1 MPKRESNPRPLDC
14 QSNALPAALCDQSK
28 YRTSMF
34 DNESETKWDWRETT
48 VCDGDMVVVRCWLT
62 VGFCSLCVML
72 GYRSVQLKNGYSE
85 EMELTSLLVHVD
97 IRNPKVCW
105 LQFHFQVPRPFL
117 FALAVKNVSFFKLS
131 WPCAIHISWS
141 NAVCLS
147 VWMLTKVAHIITAHN
162 AGTGITINEF
172 HLVVFLFFVLLLLLD
187 AETSTVFPRCLSV
200 CLSFLP
206 WCIL

>member
-62 VGFCSLCVML
+62 VGFCSLFATL

-105 LQFHFQVPRPFL
+105 LQFHFQVPSPCL
-117 FALAVKNVSFFKLS
+117 FALGVKNVSFFKLS
-131 WPCAIHISWS
+131 WLCYSYKLIK
-141 NAVCLS
+141 C
-147 VWMLTKVAHIITAHN
+147 
-162 AGTGITINEF
+162 
-172 HLVVFLFFVLLLLLD
+172 
-187 AETSTVFPRCLSV
+187 CLSV
-200 CLSFLP
+200 CLSVRLSV
-206 WCIL
+206 WTLNVSQDGTNCNRQTQRLVIVHASAY